1 MSDKA
6 KNNKKKKSQAP
17 VALVY
22 FATMMVFL
30 AVFAVFAVILLGRM
44 NIQSEQED
52 NEPVSLMQ
60 SYNILYAGVNSGNEL
75 ADLALVRMAP
85 EMDQIIITPCS
96 SLTVSVTDGV
106 STFGEI
112 YADGGMTRLVNAV
125 EQTFRVE
132 TDYYMSL
139 TSSAFES
146 VADILGG
153 MVYTPEEDLYYLS
166 QEDASLDV
174 SYRAGGTVS
183 LSGREINLICQS
195 PVFSQGRGGNVEFM
209 GEALYQLV
217 NGAFQQ
223 NNITR
228 NNLDNIYNIMSADS
242 DTNLT
247 DSVMEQH
254 KSYMT
259 EMLSRDIE
267 PAVLLVPD
275 GTWTNDSY
283 FTVSDEFR
291 TSLAEAYERT
301 STNSGVVSSE
311 SDAV

>member
-1 MSDKA
+1 ME
-6 KNNKKKKSQAP
+6 
-17 VALVY
+17 
-22 FATMMVFL
+22 FL
-30 AVFAVFAVILLGRM
+30 
-44 NIQSEQED
+44 
-52 NEPVSLMQ
+52 
-60 SYNILYAGVNSGNEL
+60 
-75 ADLALVRMAP
+75 
-85 EMDQIIITPCS
+85 
-96 SLTVSVTDGV
+96 
-106 STFGEI
+106 
-112 YADGGMTRLVNAV
+112 
-125 EQTFRVE
+125 
-132 TDYYMSL
+132 
-139 TSSAFES
+139 
-146 VADILGG
+146 
-153 MVYTPEEDLYYLS
+153 
-166 QEDASLDV
+166 
-174 SYRAGGTVS
+174 
-183 LSGREINLICQS
+183 
-195 PVFSQGRGGNVEFM
+195 